1 MQPAQQT
8 PGRQQAVTN
17 VPLRHRI
24 SNFLAV
30 TVSKFRIILLGILIA
45 AAAFL
50 VGYFIYNE
58 IAKKLAADSTVL
70 AESAQSLYD
79 RWQAESDAAK
89 KGALEKQL
97 MDQLGVLTTRY
108 ARQYGGQRGLFIRA
122 DLYYQDKAWDN
133 ASKDYQ
139 TLARRFPDSYLA
151 PISLFDAGVC
161 LEEKGD
167 PDGALKLYVKITK
180 DYQDSPVAPRAMF
193 DAGRL
198 DEQKGSFD
206 EAQKMYNQIDGLYPS
221 SAWDK
226 LGKNRLIEL
235 RVLGKIK

>member
-8 PGRQQAVTN
+8 PDRRAAVTD
-17 VPLRHRI
+17 VPIRHRI
-24 SNFLAV
+24 RDFLAA
-30 TVSKFRIILLGILIA
+30 TVSKFRIILLGVLIA

-58 IAKKLAADSTVL
+58 IAKKLTADSTVL
-70 AESAQSLYD
+70 AESAQNLYD
-79 RWQAESDAAK
+79 KWQAEPDAAK

-108 ARQYGGQRGLFIRA
+108 GRQYGGQRGLFIRA

-133 ASKDYQ
+133 ASKDYE
-139 TLARRFPDSYLA
+139 TLARRFPNSYLA

-167 PDGALKLYVKITK
+167 PEGALKLYTRISQ

-193 DAGRL
+193 DVARL

-206 EAQKMYNQIDGLYPS
+206 QAQKTYNQIDSLFPGS
-221 SAWDK
+221 TWDK
-226 LGKNRLIEL
+226 LAKNRLIEL

>member
-1 MQPAQQT
+1 MEPVQQT
-8 PGRQQAVTN
+8 PDRRPVVAS
-17 VPLRHRI
+17 VPMRHRI
-24 SNFLAV
+24 SNFLAA
-30 TVSKFRIILLGILIA
+30 TVSKFRIILLAILIA

-58 IAKKLAADSTVL
+58 IAKKLTADSTVL
-70 AESAQSLYD
+70 AERAQGLFD
-79 RWQAESDAAK
+79 KWQAESDTAK

-108 ARQYGGQRGLFIRA
+108 AHQYGGQRGLFIRA
-122 DLYYQDKAWDN
+122 DLYYQEKSWDN

-139 TLARRFPDSYLA
+139 ALARRFPQSYLA

-167 PDGALKLYVKITK
+167 PEGALKLYTKIAQ

-193 DAGRL
+193 DAARVN
-198 DEQKGSFD
+198 EQKGSFD
-206 EAQKMYNQIDGLYPS
+206 EAQKMYSQIDGLFPS
-221 SAWDK
+221 STWDR
-226 LGKNRLIEL
+226 LARNRLIEL